1 MFYEVEK
8 GGEIKEVRKI
18 KEIKEIK
25 EIRDI
30 REIREVKEI
39 LFTIFTK
46 FSKFTNL
53 LKFSTTP
60 PQPNL
65 ASEECRVQ
73 HYPHIRTTNLA
84 SEWCGSGASQKRIPR
99 DSTIS
104 TALGILLFGMC
115 R

>member
-1 MFYEVEK
+1 MERSLFFMKGRGEVM
-8 GGEIKEVRKI
+8 EVR
-18 KEIKEIK
+18 
-25 EIRDI
+25 EIREI

-39 LFTIFTK
+39 SFSK
-46 FSKFTNL
+46 FSKFSKL
-53 LKFSTTP
+53 LKLSTTP